1 MAQAEGPIGD
11 PSTPEV
17 APSTDDAVDEEP
29 AEPAAGATA
38 EPATEGAGEA
48 RDEGEEASSE
58 EDISL
63 EAILEDLKRRE
74 GRSG

>member
-1 MAQAEGPIGD
+1 M
-11 PSTPEV
+11 PSTKSRRSLPPEPR
-17 APSTDDAVDEEP
+17 PSLPRKE
-29 AEPAAGATA
+29 
-38 EPATEGAGEA
+38 AGEA
-48 RDEGEEASSE
+48 EEAASE

>member
-1 MAQAEGPIGD
+1 M
-11 PSTPEV
+11 TEV
-17 APSTDDAVDEEP
+17 AATDE
-29 AEPAAGATA
+29 ATA
-38 EPATEGAGEA
+38 EEAPAGEQS
-48 RDEGEEASSE
+48 D

>member
-1 MAQAEGPIGD
+1 VAEAEAPIGD
-11 PSTPEV
+11 SSTVEAV
-17 APSTDDAVDEEP
+17 PSTDDAVEAEP
-29 AEPAAGATA
+29 AEPAAEAATEEATA
-38 EPATEGAGEA
+38 EEAPA
-48 RDEGEEASSE
+48 EEQSD

>member
-1 MAQAEGPIGD
+1 MRLPAEG
-11 PSTPEV
+11 
-17 APSTDDAVDEEP
+17 
-29 AEPAAGATA
+29 TA
-38 EPATEGAGEA
+38 E
-48 RDEGEEASSE
+48 EGEEAASE

>member
-11 PSTPEV
+11 PSTPEA
-17 APSTDDAVDEEP
+17 APSTDDVVDEEP

-38 EPATEGAGEA
+38 EPATDDAGEG
-48 RDEGEEASSE
+48 EGEAASE